1 MNSWMIRKKINDTL
15 LPEKEDF
22 YSYLNIEDITDFDYT
37 HTKRVYSKQ
46 IILKKSQYLKIKNK
60 EEYHDLQ
67 VQSVTLLLADAFEYC
82 YNMCLE
88 IYEFDPTCFLTA
100 RFA

>member
-1 MNSWMIRKKINDTL
+1 MNSWMIGKKTDDTL

-22 YSYLNIEDITDFDYT
+22 YSHLNIDDITDFDYT
-37 HTKRVYSKQ
+37 HAKRVYIEQ

-67 VQSVTLLLADAFEYC
+67 VQSDTLLLADAFEYC
-82 YNMCLE
+82 YE
-88 IYEFDPTCFLTA
+88 IYEFHPTCFLTA
-100 RFA
+100 RLA